1 MLNTRKYSGYKV
13 TLQTALGVEEC
24 RQRLDREFS
33 DARGRWQHGASD
45 KKLRG
50 IARQGDFLIHPPLDN
65 SQMKMTRAERIYKR
79 RAFSIEFRPFGSSTL
94 ILGKYGYVMGDQA
107 ALMDTY
113 RMVFAMSGG
122 FICFLF
128 GLIGLVVVIAER
140 FWPAVPLFGGLLLI
154 GPLIMVLTSRAAS
167 KTDDGDFI
175 RERDY
180 VVRYLERVL
189 EAKEVKSA
197 D

>member
-128 GLIGLVVVIAER
+128 G
-140 FWPAVPLFGGLLLI
+140 GLLLI